1 MNNPDNFVVISR
13 YSELT
18 AEIMIKLL
26 KSSLN
31 DFEFGFYKKGE
42 VEVPA
47 SKDIKDVM
55 NSAFKYMSL
64 ESEVLKLSDL
74 QSGVCEKH
82 LRKEVLEYYK
92 AEMALIYEY
101 INKLEEQEYGVGE
114 IRLANRGLE
123 ALMWYRDEGD
133 YGTGDNDLP
142 FEEFLLMDELKD
154 AASQMY
160 DNIVYMVKKANCE
173 KLWIRTDWRDKASFV
188 KKWGYTLMVDPEDTY
203 DEDSAFP
210 YHSKRELKMF
220 EKIMGREFE
229 EFDPVLRQE
238 EILNE

>member
-1 MNNPDNFVVISR
+1 MNNPDNFVVISK

-26 KSSLN
+26 KSSVN

-42 VEVPA
+42 VETPE

-64 ESEVLKLSDL
+64 ESEALKLADL

-92 AEMALIYEY
+92 VEMVLIYEY
-101 INKLEEQEYGVGE
+101 INKLEEQEYSVGE

-123 ALMWYRDEGD
+123 ALMWYRDEGEHPDLDD
-133 YGTGDNDLP
+133 YSSFD
-142 FEEFLLMDELKD
+142 EFLLIDDLKD

-160 DNIVYMVKKANCE
+160 NNIVYLVKKSNCE
-173 KLWIRTDWRDKASFV
+173 KLWIRTDWRDKSNLV
-188 KKWGYTLMVDPEDTY
+188 KKWGYTLMVNPEDTY
-203 DEDSAFP
+203 DEDSDFP
-210 YHSKRELKMF
+210 YHSIRELRML
-220 EKIMGREFE
+220 EKIMGREFK
-229 EFDPVLRQE
+229 EFDSVLR
-238 EILNE
+238 

>member
-1 MNNPDNFVVISR
+1 MNNPDHFVVISK

-18 AEIMIKLL
+18 AEMMIKLL

-64 ESEVLKLSDL
+64 ESEVLKLADF

-82 LRKEVLEYYK
+82 LRKEVIEYYK
-92 AEMALIYEY
+92 AEMALICEY
-101 INKLEEQEYGVGE
+101 INKLEEQGYSVGE

-123 ALMWYRDEGD
+123 ALMWYRDEGG
-133 YGTGDNDLP
+133 YGAEDNDLP

-154 AASQMY
+154 ATSQMY

-173 KLWIRTDWRDKASFV
+173 KLWIRTDWRDKADFV

-210 YHSKRELKMF
+210 YHSQRELKMF

-229 EFDPVLRQE
+229 EFDPILRQG